1 MKSAIFCLAL
11 AATLMLSTAPAQ
23 AQDNEAASSAE
34 SASSADNASD
44 VLRTAKQAN
53 LRALPDSDSDLLEK
67 LDKYAQVQV
76 ISTLGEGENTWAYV
90 KTVKGGRT
98 GYILL
103 NLLEPVPTPSPTP
116 VPTPTPSPTPVP
128 TPTPLPTP
136 TPTPS
141 PVPTPTPT
149 PGPDIVSGETLY
161 DEPVLVRTTV
171 RSNLRKS
178 PGGDLI
184 TELDKGIQMTAIGE
198 VMRGDELWLHL
209 KEGED
214 NREGYM
220 LESLLR
226 QVRPVVLR
234 PVTEGEVRALFP
246 VLSND
251 PIADIKAEI
260 PFTYTD
266 EELSVYHTLRV
277 GDRSDD
283 VLALRRRLYELGYY
297 AKPNENTLYT
307 ESTAEVI
314 GIFQKDCGL
323 TVTGEADPLTQ
334 ALLFDPRMLAREGSE
349 QEVHYLD
356 NDLQPLVIQR
366 AEVTSYNFYGSI
378 QVSVRNETGGRL
390 TAFGLKI
397 IPNMSDGSPADMAE
411 TFAEEIEREYS
422 IDDISVGKG
431 DSYSDFATN
440 GHVPIGDDIYMEPD
454 IGEEILEIWPHHF
467 QVSRKIYFSGAQVA
481 VSWYRSGGVNVYVDD
496 DQMAF
501 ISVGKGSQDILLHT
515 LPITVTDQE
524 REEGAKWEMGI
535 VSRYVLPIYQTY
547 YNLPQGAWLK
557 TVEDDSPAQDAGLM
571 EGDIIVGIGDI
582 TILGDA
588 TLRRARA
595 SIAPGQSATLYF
607 WRDGQYYATEIIRP
621 EESL

>member
-11 AATLMLSTAPAQ
+11 AATLMLSAVPAL

-44 VLRTAKQAN
+44 VLRTSKQAN
-53 LRALPDSDSDLLEK
+53 LRSLPDTDSDLLEK

-90 KTVKGGRT
+90 KTAKGGRT

-220 LESLLR
+220 LESLR
-226 QVRPVVLR
+226 GRCGRCAR

-246 VLSND
+246 VLSNA
-251 PIADIKAEI
+251 PHRR
-260 PFTYTD
+260 PQGGNP
-266 EELSVYHTLRV
+266 LHLHRR
-277 GDRSDD
+277 G
-283 VLALRRRLYELGYY
+283 ALRLSYAARWRPLRRCPC
-297 AKPNENTLYT
+297 A
-307 ESTAEVI
+307 A
-314 GIFQKDCGL
+314 
-323 TVTGEADPLTQ
+323 AQ
-334 ALLFDPRMLAREGSE
+334 AL
-349 QEVHYLD
+349 
-356 NDLQPLVIQR
+356 
-366 AEVTSYNFYGSI
+366 
-378 QVSVRNETGGRL
+378 
-390 TAFGLKI
+390 
-397 IPNMSDGSPADMAE
+397 
-411 TFAEEIEREYS
+411 
-422 IDDISVGKG
+422 
-431 DSYSDFATN
+431 
-440 GHVPIGDDIYMEPD
+440 
-454 IGEEILEIWPHHF
+454 
-467 QVSRKIYFSGAQVA
+467 
-481 VSWYRSGGVNVYVDD
+481 
-496 DQMAF
+496 
-501 ISVGKGSQDILLHT
+501 
-515 LPITVTDQE
+515 
-524 REEGAKWEMGI
+524 
-535 VSRYVLPIYQTY
+535 
-547 YNLPQGAWLK
+547 
-557 TVEDDSPAQDAGLM
+557 
-571 EGDIIVGIGDI
+571 
-582 TILGDA
+582 
-588 TLRRARA
+588 
-595 SIAPGQSATLYF
+595 
-607 WRDGQYYATEIIRP
+607 
-621 EESL
+621 